1 MIPKAFTVDLST
13 QASKPAR
20 LKVEYLRYAKLYP
33 LWPILILGMM
43 FWLTASELVNLRRE
57 GSARRLTGLAFIAVF
72 SCLAWFLIFR
82 RAKEHFWH
90 GDVLPGLMIGTEP
103 ATVAVLTD
111 LTQGLGEY
119 PALRIIRVPLR
130 WNLLQNRPYR
140 RGDRLS
146 LVALYV
152 RNARG
157 KESGSWENFIPLPAE
172 AASSDP
178 VELSRLLASLSST
191 EWIDLS
197 RALQAI
203 PFHRPGLYRLINF

>member
-1 MIPKAFTVDLST
+1 MT
-13 QASKPAR
+13 
-20 LKVEYLRYAKLYP
+20 
-33 LWPILILGMM
+33 

-57 GSARRLTGLAFIAVF
+57 GSARGLTGLAIVAIF
-72 SCLAWFLIFR
+72 SGLAWFLNLR
-82 RAKEHFWH
+82 RIKEHFWH
-90 GDVLPGLMIGTEP
+90 GDVLPGLVIETEP
-103 ATVAVLTD
+103 PTVAVLTD
-111 LTQGLGEY
+111 LTQGAGRY

-130 WNLLQNRPYR
+130 WNTLQDRPYR

-157 KESGSWENFIPLPAE
+157 KEAGSWENFIPLPAE

-178 VELSRLLASLSST
+178 VELSRLLAIPSSN
-191 EWIDLS
+191 EWIDLN

-203 PFHRPGLYRLINF
+203 PFHRPGLYRLFHF